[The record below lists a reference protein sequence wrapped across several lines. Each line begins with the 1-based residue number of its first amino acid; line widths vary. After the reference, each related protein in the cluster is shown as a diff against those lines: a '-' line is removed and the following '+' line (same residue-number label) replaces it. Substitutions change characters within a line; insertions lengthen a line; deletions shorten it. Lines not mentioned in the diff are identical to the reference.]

1 MDTQSKPPSPKNVP
15 HVSYVHQDG
24 TLVELVHNGTQT
36 AFAVFKNGTF
46 SIEPAFKKDERIVL
60 VPYRAGNNII
70 RNGVV
75 LFAEKPAEYGSH
87 EDLFDEI
94 RWYIHRYVDVPPA
107 FERIASAYVLLTWL
121 YDRFKE
127 LPYLRLRGDYGSGK
141 TRFLQIVGAI
151 TYKPIFASGASTV
164 SPLFHLLDTFRGT
177 LIVDEADFRFT
188 DEKAEI
194 VKLLNNG
201 NAAGM
206 PVLRTI
212 VTAEREYNPRAFTI
226 FGPKLMATRG
236 SFDDRAL
243 ESRFITEEMGT
254 RPFRTGVPI
263 ILPDSQKAE
272 AQALRNKLLLYRFR
286 TWHKATTVPYF
297 FELTVEPR
305 LKQIFVPLM
314 SVVDDLELRAELEE
328 IAARYSNQA
337 TLDRGLTLEAQLLE
351 CISALWED
359 AGSAGVTVK
368 AIADEFL
375 ERFGTEY
382 DNRITTK
389 WIGGLVRRRLQ
400 LATRKSRGSYVIP
413 LEEAPKI
420 NRLVEK
426 YGIADVP
433 PSPDKTVVVPLNNQG
448 STDEPVIEA

>member
-1 MDTQSKPPSPKNVP
+1 MDSQPTQPKNIP
-15 HVSYVHQDG
+15 HVSYVHPDG
-24 TLVELVHNGTQT
+24 TMVELVHDGART
-36 AFAVFKNGTF
+36 AFAVFKSGAVT
-46 SIEPAFKKDERIVL
+46 IEPSFKKDDRTTL
-60 VPYRAGNNII
+60 VPYRSTNNII

-75 LFAEKPAEYGSH
+75 LFAEKPDEYGSP

-94 RWYIHRYVDVPPA
+94 RWYIHRYLDVSPA
-107 FERIASAYVLLTWL
+107 FERIATAYVLLTWL

-141 TRFLQIVGAI
+141 TRFLQVVGAI

-206 PVLRTI
+206 PLLRTI
-212 VTAEREYNPRAFTI
+212 VSAEKEYNPRAFAI
-226 FGPKLMATRG
+226 FGPKLLATRG
-236 SFDDRAL
+236 SYDDRAL

-254 RPFRTGVPI
+254 RALRADIPI

-272 AQALRNKLLLYRFR
+272 AQALRNRLLLYRFR

-297 FELTVEPR
+297 FERAVEPR

-328 IAARYSNQA
+328 IAAQYSNQA

-359 AGSAGVTVK
+359 AGSTGVTVK

-382 DNRITTK
+382 DNRVTTK

-413 LEEAPKI
+413 LEETPKI
-420 NRLVEK
+420 DRLVEK
-426 YGIADVP
+426 YGIANVP
-433 PSPDKTVVVPLNNQG
+433 PSPDKTVVVPLDNQDP
-448 STDEPVIEA
+448 TDEPVIEA